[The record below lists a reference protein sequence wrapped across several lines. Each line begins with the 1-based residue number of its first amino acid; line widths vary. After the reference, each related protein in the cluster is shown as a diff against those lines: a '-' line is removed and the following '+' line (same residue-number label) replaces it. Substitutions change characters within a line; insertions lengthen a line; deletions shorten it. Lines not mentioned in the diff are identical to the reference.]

1 MNISKGI
8 TFITPTQVSTEGK
21 NLIRAGMPEG
31 DFVKEIAEKGYF
43 AGCKQLD
50 QEVDLE
56 LYIHL
61 VKQHKETYLTVQ
73 RGKHRVPTIL
83 SDEEKYFVLKFP
95 KGMPIPEDI
104 TEPDRVPMRKIPSR
118 AVTNASDDLFKM

>member
-1 MNISKGI
+1 M
-8 TFITPTQVSTEGK
+8 
-21 NLIRAGMPEG
+21 
-31 DFVKEIAEKGYF
+31 
-43 AGCKQLD
+43 
-50 QEVDLE
+50 DLE